1 MNFFHYAFKVRDLD
15 STRAFYVDILGCTEG
30 RSTDT
35 WIDFDFFGH
44 QLSAHVSED
53 IPELDYCGIVDGVKV
68 PIPHFGCLLSH
79 EQFAVVNHRLESA
92 KIEFVVKPQT
102 RYAGEKG
109 EQQTMFVL
117 DFSGNPI
124 EFKSFVD
131 INAVFTS

>member
-1 MNFFHYAFKVRDLD
+1 MNYFHYAFKVRDIE

-79 EQFAVVNHRLESA
+79 EQFAVVNHSLESA

-102 RYAGEKG
+102 RYAGEKS

>member
-1 MNFFHYAFKVRDLD
+1 MNYFHYAFKVRDIE

-79 EQFAVVNHRLESA
+79 EQFAVVNHSLESA